1 MTANFN
7 SNYCNFGPQLLNLV
21 HSKIHHMNSVVQE
34 KTNWK
39 GLINESV
46 HTKDDEDIGDIEA
59 VNRDFVVV
67 KKGFKNVH
75 YYYIP
80 TDQVEGWDR
89 NVLWLNVTK
98 DEVVQNYERQTPP
111 NPSKYYTHARTTIQS
126 TPYDEV
132 KLPELRILQTRYAEP
147 TTADFKT
154 EAPDIHRC
162 DLCLTTYGTED
173 KLSNH
178 VVGEHGEKA
187 LSKKRTPAVLDWDAI
202 IHKNARSKDGEP
214 VGNIGGVT
222 DSSIVIMR
230 GPGREFIVPKV
241 HVEAYNGAEVILDLP
256 YNDLE
261 ASYKRIVD

>member
-1 MTANFN
+1 MTTR
-7 SNYCNFGPQLLNLV
+7 V
-21 HSKIHHMNSVVQE
+21 EE

-46 HTKDDEDIGDIEA
+46 HSKDDEDIGDIEA

-80 TDQVEGWDR
+80 VDQVEGWDR
-89 NVLWLNVTK
+89 NVLWLKVTK
-98 DEVVQNYERQTPP
+98 DEVVQSYERTTPP
-111 NPSKYYTHARTTIQS
+111 NPSRYYTHACSTIQS
-126 TPYDEV
+126 PPYDTV
-132 KLPELRILQTRYAEP
+132 KLPELRILQTRYAQP
-147 TTADFKT
+147 TTEDFRT
-154 EAPDIHRC
+154 EAPDVYRC
-162 DLCLTTYGTED
+162 DLCLTSYGTGNE
-173 KLSNH
+173 LSNH

-187 LSKKRTPAVLDWDAI
+187 LNKKRAPAVLDWDAVV
-202 IHKNARSKDGEP
+202 HKNVRSKDGEP

-241 HVEAYNGAEVILDLP
+241 HVEAYNGAEVVLDLP
-256 YNDLE
+256 YNHLE
-261 ASYKRIVD
+261 ASYKRIID